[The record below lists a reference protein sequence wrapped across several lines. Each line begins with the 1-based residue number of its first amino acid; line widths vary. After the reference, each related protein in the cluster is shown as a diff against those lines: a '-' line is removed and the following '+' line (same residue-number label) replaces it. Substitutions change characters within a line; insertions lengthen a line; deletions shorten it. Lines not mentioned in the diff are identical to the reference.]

1 MLATKGK
8 TYTDQKVQKNL
19 EKDKEI
25 VIIIMAHY
33 E

>member
-1 MLATKGK
+1 MLPIKGK
-8 TYTDQKVQKNL
+8 NIYRSKSSKKL